1 MNTTTNKTTTVTVS
15 TRYYELAHGR
25 KPRGFGNW
33 AFSFSHDAAFS
44 HYADGREL
52 IDSIHNCT
60 YSVAK
65 KWAVVRA
72 KQLGLSYVGV
82 CS

>member
-1 MNTTTNKTTTVTVS
+1 MNTNTNTTTTVTVS
-15 TRYYELAHGR
+15 TRNFELAHGR

-33 AFSFSHDAAFS
+33 AFSFSNNAAMGY
-44 HYADGREL
+44 YADGREL
-52 IDSIHNCT
+52 IDYTHNCT

-72 KQLGLSYVGV
+72 KQLGTTQVSV